1 MQCSFATSVAV
12 PAHPGESNL
21 RAEEEKE
28 VRTRSAQGIAWPP
41 PSRKRRTTESAAR
54 SNAGILPPPRGAI
67 KTIREKFTR
76 NRLLSSQAL
85 YHLTEFDL
93 CGAVALC
100 LCTVNAKAK
109 ALRPIVPCEQ
119 LAVVTIQVLVA
130 RGRVVG
136 SAARRW

>member
-1 MQCSFATSVAV
+1 V
-12 PAHPGESNL
+12 
-21 RAEEEKE
+21 
-28 VRTRSAQGIAWPP
+28 
-41 PSRKRRTTESAAR
+41 SAAR
-54 SNAGILPPPRGAI
+54 SNAGILPPPRGVI

-100 LCTVNAKAK
+100 LCTANAKAK

-119 LAVVTIQVLVA
+119 VAVLLAIAISVAFSGPGARQCMSQGLSNRSPDSSSVA
-130 RGRVVG
+130 RVATLSNWGG
-136 SAARRW
+136 AARK